1 MDKKIFNK
9 SSNFFKREGFYVILF
24 VCLCVV
30 ATVAAV
36 STRNTKT
43 AKAPIKQNVAQGDTS
58 KINDQK
64 DVPNAL
70 EVKKPDITTP
80 KSTAEAKAAADKAAA
95 DKAKAASTTNNNVWV
110 KPIDGK
116 LIMAYTEHLVDF
128 GPGKGGTNL
137 GQRYECKQNADVIAA
152 LDGKV
157 ETIAETTEGVTV
169 TIKHT
174 NGYKTV
180 YSNLQKE
187 VPVKE
192 GQQVQKGAKIGK
204 VGNTTKVTIDGK
216 DDKFFFQVLKIVSG
230 STTQEVDPAKFIKQ

>member
-24 VCLCVV
+24 VCLCIV

-43 AKAPIKQNVAQGDTS
+43 AKAPIKNNVAQSDTS

-70 EVKKPDITTP
+70 EVKDTSKKPDISVS
-80 KSTAEAKAAADKAAA
+80 KSTADAKAAA
-95 DKAKAASTTNNNVWV
+95 DKAKAASTTNNNTWA
-110 KPIDGK
+110 KPVDGK

-137 GQRYECKQNADVIAA
+137 GQRYECKQNADVVAA

-157 ETIAETTEGVTV
+157 ESIAETTEGVTV

-230 STTQEVDPAKFIKQ
+230 TTTQEVDPAKFIKQ